1 MNSRQLEVQNV
12 QAAAEQETL
21 ERLKKVYEQASR
33 DCSAKIREL
42 SMRTDMENLQT
53 IIYQK
58 QYQEALKR
66 QIDRVLDDLNDKSFT
81 TIAEYLTQSYE
92 NGFLGVLYD
101 LQGQGIP
108 LMFPMR
114 QDEVTRAVQ
123 VDSKLSEPMYKR
135 LGEDTGRL
143 KKSIRAELSRGI
155 ANGSSWNKIAACIST
170 GMNSPFQVAYN
181 NSIRIARTEGHRVQN
196 EAAYQCQQQARARG
210 ADIIKIW
217 DATLDGKT
225 RPHHI
230 ELDGQA
236 KELDEPFEVA
246 GKKAMYPGGF
256 GDASEDCNCR
266 CILIQQS
273 RTIWG
278 WDSGFTK
285 MNNFTGEIMAFKNRK
300 SYEEFKTGFFSK
312 ENRQYMNYVET
323 LEKRYG
329 TKDFRKILGSMTDR
343 EYRHY
348 KGLSD
353 AVQGFW
359 DGHRK
364 GQ

>member
-1 MNSRQLEVQNV
+1 MNSRQFEVQNV

-33 DCSAKIREL
+33 DCASRIREL

-66 QIDRVLDDLNDKSFT
+66 QIDRVLDDLTDKSFT
-81 TIAEYLTQSYE
+81 TVTEYLTHSYE

-114 QDEVTRAVQ
+114 QDEVVKAVQ

-135 LGEDTGRL
+135 LGEDTKKL

-155 ANGSSWNKIAACIST
+155 ANGSSWGRIAACIST
-170 GMNSPFQVAYN
+170 GMNSPFRVAYN

-196 EAAYQCQQQARARG
+196 EAAYQCQQQAKARG
-210 ADIIKIW
+210 ADIIKMW

-329 TKDFRKILGSMTDR
+329 TKDFRKIMGSMTDR